1 MIQRNSGLNPEFF
14 YSNHMKHFIFFGLFL
29 AAVNLHAQRFS
40 LSDFFIYDAK
50 LEQLTDS
57 IFETLNDTA
66 RVGQMII
73 PAAGGHGKP
82 TEHLN
87 ALLKKNYIG
96 GILLLNGTKE
106 GFTEM
111 VKQFN
116 TVNSNAGGLP
126 LLYSADA
133 EPSLIGYKIK
143 NCTPVKK
150 ANLMVSREEVRM
162 FAASICN
169 DLKDIGINYNY
180 APVVD
185 MSPNEAITYRSFGDN
200 SDTAQIWSRIFIEE
214 TQKRGIVATAKHFPG
229 HGYVVG
235 DTHKQLVYIDGE
247 MKEVGNYIPLIKAGV
262 LSIMV
267 AHIAIKNNE
276 KYNTN
281 DMPSTVSRNIVTG
294 LLKEEMHFKGLVV
307 TDALNMGG
315 VASIPNCE
323 LKAAQA
329 GCDLLLM
336 PVNEEKAVLDIL
348 GELNKNE
355 NFKQEIYASVRKLFD
370 SKFVWESLNSYSI
383 AFF

>member
-1 MIQRNSGLNPEFF
+1 
-14 YSNHMKHFIFFGLFL
+14 MKTIFFAAFL
-29 AAVNLHAQRFS
+29 TVASIACGQNTYTLE
-40 LSDFFIYDAK
+40 DFFVYDAE
-50 LEQLTDS
+50 LEQKVDDYFDQMS
-57 IFETLNDTA
+57 DTA

-82 TEHLN
+82 TEHINGLIKRN
-87 ALLKKNYIG
+87 FIG

-111 VKQFN
+111 VKDFSSL
-116 TVNSNAGGLP
+116 NSASGGLP

-143 NCTPVKK
+143 GCSPVKK
-150 ANLMVSREEVRM
+150 ANLMISREEVST
-162 FAASICN
+162 FANSICN
-169 DLKDIGINYNY
+169 DLIDIGINYNY

-185 MSPNEAITYRSFGDN
+185 MSPNEVVSWRSFGDN
-200 SDTAQIWSRIFIEE
+200 PDTAQIWSQIFIEE

-235 DTHKQLVYIDGE
+235 DTHKKLVYIDGE
-247 MKEVGNYIPLIKAGV
+247 MKEVDNYTPLIKAGV

-267 AHIAIKNNE
+267 AHIAIKNNDE
-276 KYNTN
+276 YNTN

-294 LLKEEMHFKGLVV
+294 LLKKKMGFKGLIV

-315 VASIPNCE
+315 VVNIPDCE

-336 PVNEEKAVLDIL
+336 PVDEEKAVKDIVTAI
-348 GELNKNE
+348 EE
-355 NFKQEIYASVRKLFD
+355 DEDFRKQVYASTRKIIRL
-370 SKFVWESLNSYSI
+370 KICLGI
-383 AFF
+383 LQ

>member
-1 MIQRNSGLNPEFF
+1 MRALILGIILVTANQL
-14 YSNHMKHFIFFGLFL
+14 K
-29 AAVNLHAQRFS
+29 AQNYQ
-40 LSDFFIYDAK
+40 LSDFFVYDATLAQK
-50 LEQLTDS
+50 VDS
-57 IFETLNDTA
+57 VFNEMNDTS

-73 PAAGGHGKP
+73 PAAGRLGKSQ
-82 TEHLN
+82 EHLN
-87 ALLKKNYIG
+87 NLIVKNYIG

-106 GFTEM
+106 GFTTM
-111 VKQFN
+111 VNDFN
-116 TVNSNAGGLP
+116 SLNEQYGGLP
-126 LLYSADA
+126 MLYSADA

-150 ANLMVSREEVRM
+150 AHLMVDREEVKK

-185 MSPNEAITYRSFGDN
+185 MSPNEVISFRAFGNDP
-200 SDTAQIWSRIFIEE
+200 DTAQVWSKVFIDE
-214 TQKRGIVATAKHFPG
+214 TQSHGIVATAKHFPG

-235 DTHKQLVYIDGE
+235 DTHKKLVYIDGE
-247 MKEVGNYIPLIKAGV
+247 MREVHNYIPLIEGGV

-281 DMPSTVSRNIVTG
+281 DMPSSVSKNIVTD
-294 LLKEEMHFKGLVV
+294 LLKNKMNFKGLVV
-307 TDALNMGG
+307 TDAMNMGG

-329 GCDLLLM
+329 GCDLILM
-336 PVNEEKAVLDIL
+336 PVNEEQALFDIL
-348 GELNKNE
+348 GAVNSDAQ
-355 NFKQEIYASVRKLFD
+355 FKQQVYASVKKIIRL
-370 SKFVWESLNSYSI
+370 KFCLGLM
-383 AFF
+383 

>member
-1 MIQRNSGLNPEFF
+1 MKLRTKPRSFF
-14 YSNHMKHFIFFGLFL
+14 MAKHMKQLFFLLVFITSI
-29 AAVNLHAQRFS
+29 NLQAQRFS
-40 LSDFFIYDAK
+40 LNDFFLYDAK

-87 ALLKKNYIG
+87 ALIQKNYVG

-116 TVNSNAGGLP
+116 AVNSNAGGLP
-126 LLYSADA
+126 MLYSADA

-143 NCTPVKK
+143 NCAPVKK
-150 ANLMVSREEVRM
+150 ANLMVSREEVRT

-185 MSPNEAITYRSFGDN
+185 MSPNEAITYRSFGNN

-247 MKEVGNYIPLIKAGV
+247 MKEVGNYFPLIKAGV

-276 KYNTN
+276 RYNTN

-294 LLKEEMHFKGLVV
+294 LLKEEMNFKGLVV

-348 GELNKNE
+348 NELNKNE
-355 NFKQEIYASVRKLFD
+355 NFKQEIYASVRKIIRL
-370 SKFVWESLNSYSI
+370 KICLGI
-383 AFF
+383 IR

>member
-1 MIQRNSGLNPEFF
+1 MKSGIVSLVFVLSVFQTN
-14 YSNHMKHFIFFGLFL
+14 
-29 AAVNLHAQRFS
+29 AQRYS
-40 LSDFFIYDAK
+40 LSDFFLYDAD

-57 IFETLNDTA
+57 VFDSMNDTA

-87 ALLKKNYIG
+87 KLIAKNYVG
-96 GILLLNGTKE
+96 GILLLNGTKS

-116 TVNSNAGGLP
+116 TLNNQSGGLP

-143 NCTPVKK
+143 DCAPVKK
-150 ANLMVSREEVRM
+150 ANLMVSRDEVRM
-162 FAASICN
+162 YAASICN

-247 MKEVGNYIPLIKAGV
+247 MKEVGNYIPLINSGV

-294 LLKEEMHFKGLVV
+294 LLKEEMNFKGLVV
-307 TDALNMGG
+307 TDAMNMGG

-336 PVNEEKAVLDIL
+336 PVNEEKAVTDIL
-348 GELNKNE
+348 TELNKDP
-355 NFKQEIYASVRKLFD
+355 NFRKQIYASVRKIIRL
-370 SKFVWESLNSYSI
+370 KICLGI
-383 AFF
+383 IG

>member
-1 MIQRNSGLNPEFF
+1 MMNRLTLILVVFCITLTTAF
-14 YSNHMKHFIFFGLFL
+14 
-29 AAVNLHAQRFS
+29 AQRYT
-40 LSDFFIYDAK
+40 LSDFFAYDAE

-57 IFETLNDTA
+57 VFDQLNDTA

-82 TEHLN
+82 TEHINMLIQ
-87 ALLKKNYIG
+87 KNYVG
-96 GILLLNGTKE
+96 GVLLLNGTKA

-116 TVNSNAGGLP
+116 TLNANSNGLP

-143 NCTPVKK
+143 DCKPVKK
-150 ANLMVSREEVRM
+150 ANLMVSREEVRYY
-162 FAASICN
+162 AESICG

-185 MSPNEAITYRSFGDN
+185 MSPNEAITYRSFGN
-200 SDTAQIWSRIFIEE
+200 NADTAQIWSRIFIEE

-247 MKEVGNYIPLIKAGV
+247 MREVGNYAPLIKAGV

-267 AHIAIKNNE
+267 AHIAIKNND

-294 LLKEEMHFKGLVV
+294 LLKEELNFKGLVV
-307 TDALNMGG
+307 TDAMNMGG
-315 VASIPNCE
+315 VSSIPDCE

-336 PVNEEKAVLDIL
+336 PVDEVKAVTDIL
-348 GELNKNE
+348 AAIQKDEA
-355 NFKQEIYASVRKLFD
+355 FKKQIYASVRKIIRL
-370 SKFVWESLNSYSI
+370 KICLGI
-383 AFF
+383 IR